1 MVSRRMSPSLVPTP
15 CLARWIGIGRRLI
28 TGLLMLPA
36 MMAQAAPDAAESF
49 ASLLPFPVRIES
61 VIEQGSIQGHPVSV
75 ARATGALPHSA
86 ALAVT
91 RQAWRERTAHAPIA
105 THSGNWSL
113 LSMREPGRFVTVQM
127 RASSSGGTEALI
139 SIWRD
144 SFDRATKTPA
154 SFDPVRILPPG
165 SRVVRQLTSTDSGA
179 VNQTLVA
186 LIDSSPAWVAQAVDV
201 TARGFGFARQA
212 MALEPTTPPIARLY
226 RSDIRELGVTVH
238 GNGDGA
244 ALVIHLTEKQR

>member
-1 MVSRRMSPSLVPTP
+1 MVSRPMSLPFVPTP
-15 CLARWIGIGRRLI
+15 CLARRIGVGRRLI
-28 TGLLMLPA
+28 TGLLMLTA
-36 MMAQAAPDAAESF
+36 VMAQAASDRVESF

-61 VIEQGSIQGHPVSV
+61 VIEQGSIHGYPVAV
-75 ARATGALPHSA
+75 ARATASMPHTA

-91 RQAWRERTAHAPIA
+91 RQAWRERTAHTPIA
-105 THSGNWSL
+105 THSGSWSL
-113 LSMREPGRFVTVQM
+113 LSMRESGRFVTVQM

-144 SFDRATKTPA
+144 SFDPAPKTSA
-154 SFDPVRILPPG
+154 RFDPVRILPPG

-226 RSDIRELGVTVH
+226 RSDTRELGITVH
-238 GNGDGA
+238 GNGEGA
-244 ALVIHLTEKQR
+244 ALVIHLTEKHR